1 MELLIISLCFRQA
14 FVTENTLT
22 VTGDR
27 IVRYNSACIS
37 TKEQRMAEYS
47 RVAGEIL
54 GRIRETKPVVHSI
67 TNYVVMN
74 STANV
79 LLAMGASPIMA
90 HAPEEVEQILKIADS
105 LVINIGTL
113 SRSWIDSMIL
123 ANRVCKVA
131 GKPCVLDPVGAG
143 ATTLRTDTANF
154 LISEAT
160 PTVIRG
166 NASEILSLSPEGG
179 TTRGVDSIHSVEDAV
194 DAAKTVASSIGTV
207 VAVTGERDLVTN
219 GRRSVIVTG
228 GHPLMGYVTGTG
240 CAATVIVAAFLARSD
255 DPLAATA
262 AALAFFG
269 LAGERAAGEAQAPG
283 TFWMKLLDALY
294 TITPGDLQANARIK
308 EI

>member
-1 MELLIISLCFRQA
+1 
-14 FVTENTLT
+14 
-22 VTGDR
+22 
-27 IVRYNSACIS
+27 
-37 TKEQRMAEYS
+37 MAEYS
-47 RVAGEIL
+47 TVAGGIL
-54 GRIRETKPVVHSI
+54 RRIRDTRPVVHNI

-90 HAPEEVEQILKIADS
+90 HAPEEVEQVLKLADA

-143 ATTLRTDTANF
+143 ATALRTDTAHL
-154 LISEAT
+154 LINEAT

-166 NASEILSLSPEGG
+166 NASEILSLSPKGG
-179 TTRGVDSIHSVEDAV
+179 TTRGVDSIHTVEDAV
-194 DAAKTVASSIGTV
+194 DAAKQVASSIGTV

-219 GRRSVIVTG
+219 GERSLIVTG

-240 CAATVIVAAFLARSD
+240 CAATVIVAAFLARGD
-255 DPLAATA
+255 DPLVATA

-269 LAGERAAGEAQAPG
+269 LAGETAASETQAPG
-283 TFWMKLLDALY
+283 TFWVRLLDALY
-294 TITPGDLQANARIK
+294 TITPANLEARARIK
-308 EI
+308 DI

>member
-1 MELLIISLCFRQA
+1 
-14 FVTENTLT
+14 
-22 VTGDR
+22 
-27 IVRYNSACIS
+27 
-37 TKEQRMAEYS
+37 
-47 RVAGEIL
+47 
-54 GRIRETKPVVHSI
+54 
-67 TNYVVMN
+67 
-74 STANV
+74 
-79 LLAMGASPIMA
+79 
-90 HAPEEVEQILKIADS
+90 
-105 LVINIGTL
+105 
-113 SRSWIDSMIL
+113 
-123 ANRVCKVA
+123 
-131 GKPCVLDPVGAG
+131 LDPVGAG

>member
-1 MELLIISLCFRQA
+1 
-14 FVTENTLT
+14 
-22 VTGDR
+22 
-27 IVRYNSACIS
+27 
-37 TKEQRMAEYS
+37 MAEYS